1 MARGR
6 TIVSDPSWPGSGEIP
21 RCTMLGNRFDAKRC
35 WISGSGERRRS
46 RRIRSGPVRF
56 DRARGLE
63 IGASSRVLLFGTESA
78 GDHLAAIKAFW
89 RGDQRKSPRTGH
101 PDVESWQ
108 CFGSI
113 VACAEPPRAET
124 NLILSAFAP
133 VVHV

>member
-1 MARGR
+1 
-6 TIVSDPSWPGSGEIP
+6 
-21 RCTMLGNRFDAKRC
+21 MLGNRFDAKRC